1 LYDFGPVKFAAILP
15 VALFLS
21 IPGLRAQDISAPL
34 RAEFAYVANEG
45 NNTVSGYTI
54 NPATGA
60 LTAIAGSPFAA
71 GVVPLSVAVDPS
83 GKFAYV
89 VNADSSNVSGYTI
102 NPATGALMPIPGSP
116 FTVGGNFS
124 LAGVTVDPNGKF
136 VYVTGQGV
144 FGYTIDS
151 VTGALTAIAGSPFA
165 FPATGIPDSVAVDP
179 SSKTQVPI
187 RDVS

>member
-1 LYDFGPVKFAAILP
+1 
-15 VALFLS
+15 
-21 IPGLRAQDISAPL
+21 
-34 RAEFAYVANEG
+34 
-45 NNTVSGYTI
+45 
-54 NPATGA
+54 
-60 LTAIAGSPFAA
+60 
-71 GVVPLSVAVDPS
+71 
-83 GKFAYV
+83 
-89 VNADSSNVSGYTI
+89 
-102 NPATGALMPIPGSP
+102 MPIPGSP

-187 RDVS
+187 TDVS